1 MDKILY
7 LRDVERVIKDYFIEC
22 VNADMDA
29 VELTEANA
37 ELCRRMEGVA
47 FGLPGSRELQDL
59 LCKVECIGGEELG
72 NCPERRFGRCRS
84 IARLESCQIHAITD
98 YFLSNGVIVPPCR
111 VGDTVWYELYGKIES
126 AVVYSCVGVFK
137 KQGVE
142 ITDANAK
149 SSDGLEVAFT
159 GKCIGKTVFLTK
171 EAAEVALKAK
181 EAADQC
187 QN

>member
-22 VNADMDA
+22 VNADMNA

-98 YFLSNGVIVPPCR
+98 YLLANGVVAQEWISVKDQEEPTENGTYLCHGYWFGSRRKQTETADFCGEWNIANNFILTHWMPLPQPPK
-111 VGDTVWYELYGKIES
+111 GE
-126 AVVYSCVGVFK
+126 
-137 KQGVE
+137 
-142 ITDANAK
+142 
-149 SSDGLEVAFT
+149 
-159 GKCIGKTVFLTK
+159 
-171 EAAEVALKAK
+171 
-181 EAADQC
+181 
-187 QN
+187 

>member
-1 MDKILY
+1 MNKILY
-7 LRDVERVIKDYFIEC
+7 LRDVQRVIKDYFIEC

-37 ELCRRMEGVA
+37 ELCQRMEGVA
-47 FGLPGSRELQDL
+47 FGLPGSRELQYL
-59 LCKVECIGGEELG
+59 LCKVECIGGEEPG

-84 IARLESCQIHAITD
+84 IERLESCQIYAITD
-98 YFLSNGVIVPPCR
+98 YLLSNGVIVPPCR

-149 SSDGLEVAFT
+149 SSDGLEVTFT
-159 GKCIGKTVFLTK
+159 GKCIGKTIFLTEE
-171 EAAEVALKAK
+171 EAIAALKAK
-181 EAADQC
+181 GGGAE
-187 QN
+187 